1 MTHQQIWAQDPE
13 LIRSSLKSGPDI
25 HFFATDALP
34 GPGLLETIAVL
45 IVEPLGELI
54 AWLETIL
61 SRHPS
66 LSVYILSRTTP
77 KEKVLEHCYRMGVKG
92 IFTKEDREELT
103 DMLQENTSP
112 GAKENSVKVE
122 NPDWTGEL
130 RRYGFITQD
139 ERLYP
144 LFESVRRVARTDAT
158 VLISGENGTGKEVVA
173 RIIHNLSPR
182 SQRAFVAVH
191 TGAIP
196 ENLLESELFGHVRGA
211 FTSAIKDRKGKF
223 EASHGGTIFLDEIS
237 TMPAALQVKLL
248 RVLQNKQF
256 ERVGDNQLVRA
267 DVRIVSATNVDL
279 LEMVGKGLFR
289 EDLYYRLNVVPIHI
303 PPLRERLAD
312 IAILATYFVDLV
324 CAKYS
329 IPHKKFAL
337 GAIRLLQRYNWPG
350 NVRQLENIVERMIV
364 LNPEVTVFM
373 PRHVPQE
380 VMVLQSPSQGNGD
393 VGSEVLENNGLSLP
407 EWIRNIEKRLIL
419 DSLQKT
425 QWNKQQAA
433 RMLKIKRTTLIEKMK
448 RLEENHE
455 E

>member
-1 MTHQQIWAQDPE
+1 M
-13 LIRSSLKSGPDI
+13 IRSSLKSGPDI

-329 IPHKKFAL
+329 IPHKKFSL

-407 EWIRNIEKRLIL
+407 ELIRNIEKRLIL

>member
-1 MTHQQIWAQDPE
+1 MTHQQIWAQDSE

-329 IPHKKFAL
+329 IPHKKFSL

-407 EWIRNIEKRLIL
+407 ELIRNIEKRLIL